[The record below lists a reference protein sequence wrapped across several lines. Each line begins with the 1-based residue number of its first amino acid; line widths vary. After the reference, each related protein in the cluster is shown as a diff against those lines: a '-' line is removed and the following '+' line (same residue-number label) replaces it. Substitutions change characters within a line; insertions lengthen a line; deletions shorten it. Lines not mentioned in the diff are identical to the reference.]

1 MSESDPETPR
11 QLTPEE
17 LAREARLKIL
27 EQAMKK
33 AEQHP
38 NKNVRVLADG
48 STIVHEKE
56 NVVVTP
62 KGPTKAA

>member
-11 QLTPEE
+11 PLTPEE

-27 EQAMKK
+27 EQAMKE
-33 AEQHP
+33 AELHP
-38 NKNVRVLADG
+38 NKDVRVLADG
-48 STIVHEKE
+48 TTIVHEE
-56 NVVVTP
+56 GNVVVEH